1 MTAPAQKKTR
11 RGGAGSLWGQ
21 VMREVASAFY
31 RGAPLFALGF
41 CWGLM
46 IGLEGVR

>member
-11 RGGAGSLWGQ
+11 RGGAGYVW
-21 VMREVASAFY
+21 MVALEIVRVLY
-31 RGAPLFALGF
+31 QGAPLFALGF

-46 IGLEGVR
+46 IGLEARP